1 MMLRTIHNTSQVEQG
16 LYDVLDAGAVP
27 VCIYLLQNE
36 LPEVRMHAA
45 RTLGFLCFADVA
57 KDQAIVEGAVPR
69 LIALLKQQPTDVR
82 VAATSALMAITSTDE
97 GKRQILPCGGVPF
110 LLELL
115 FDSSR
120 IVQINTLKI
129 IANAAVFPPIRK
141 ILREDEEC
149 LSTLKIMAEGSDSLL
164 KKHATV
170 ALNATLWM
178 P

>member
-1 MMLRTIHNTSQVEQG
+1 
-16 LYDVLDAGAVP
+16 
-27 VCIYLLQNE
+27 
-36 LPEVRMHAA
+36 MHAA
-45 RTLGFLCFADVA
+45 RALGFLCFADVA

-149 LSTLKIMAEGSDSLL
+149 LSTLKIMAEGWTLSRRSTQLL
-164 KKHATV
+164 RLMLPYGCRN
-170 ALNATLWM
+170 LNRFCSRLINSC
-178 P
+178 